1 MSIHK
6 QHQAHAR
13 SYSGQVP
20 AGKQRF
26 PVNGMGGRGRDR
38 QMGRRDGGGREGG
51 VDGDREAGSGREGCR
66 EARVRGRSGGQEVRE
81 GTESRM
87 DGSAQRTS

>member
-1 MSIHK
+1 
-6 QHQAHAR
+6 
-13 SYSGQVP
+13 
-20 AGKQRF
+20 
-26 PVNGMGGRGRDR
+26 
-38 QMGRRDGGGREGG
+38 MGRRDGGGREGG
-51 VDGDREAGSGREGCR
+51 VDGEREAGSGREGGR